1 MDNNTALL
9 EKIKHHNLLYRQGN
23 PTISDK
29 EYDQLVGQLREI
41 DPDNSWFQ
49 QIEPAPI
56 GSGRKVKLP
65 VPMKSL
71 DKVKSLS
78 DLLNWVSSTGE
89 KNPSLVITPK
99 FDGLSLLFDQETR
112 QAFSRGGADNEGQD
126 CTSHAHKVGGIMQ
139 NTLPNHIRYTYGE
152 LVFSRFAW
160 DTWFAGKISPYSQ
173 EKYKS
178 PRNTVAGFLN
188 RDSVADELCHTSFVR
203 YGVDAQSLHEF
214 DCYIDLYKLLTGT
227 YNQECLAQV
236 VNADQLTQEL
246 LHNLFQEWSNKYFID
261 GLVIYLNDLELWEQ
275 LGRKETSGNPNYAI
289 AYKHPD
295 FTDTFTTT
303 VKDVNW
309 AMSKTGAL
317 KPVVNIDMVDTG
329 DCSMENPTGYNAKYI
344 RENRIAPGAIV
355 EVTRSGGVIP
365 KILHT
370 VEPASK
376 KSIQQMW
383 NGLQVC
389 PHCGAKLEWNNTNVE
404 LRCPNTECY
413 GRRLAKIIFFY
424 TTLEAENMGEET
436 LTRIFSAGYRTLKD
450 ILDITYEELTD
461 IEGIGDGIA
470 NIILSTNKQIRSG
483 VEITKLMHSSDCF
496 EGIGQV
502 KAKKILESLSPED
515 EFKFVIGQA
524 RTDNLT
530 QEDLARLNKTWQSFF
545 RGIQSFYNFISENRL
560 VILPREQPSQ
570 PTSTK
575 YQDMKVCFTGVRD
588 KELEAAILDGGGEV
602 VNSVSKKTT
611 HLIVADVNSAS
622 TKATK
627 AKSLGIPILTIEQF
641 KDL

>member
-1 MDNNTALL
+1 MDKADTLL
-9 EKIKHHNLLYRQGN
+9 EKIKHHNYLYRQGN
-23 PTISDK
+23 PSITDK
-29 EYDQLVGQLREI
+29 EYDRLVEQLRDI
-41 DPDNSWFQ
+41 DPNNDWFA

-56 GSGRKVKLP
+56 GNGRKVKLP

-71 DKVKSLS
+71 DKVKNLS
-78 DLLNWVSSTGE
+78 DLLNWASSLGVD
-89 KNPSLVITPK
+89 NPTLVVTPK
-99 FDGLSLLFDQETR
+99 FDGLSLLFDQETH
-112 QAFSRGGADNEGQD
+112 QAFSRGGVENEGQD
-126 CTSHAHKVGGIMQ
+126 CTPHAQKVGGIMQ
-139 NTLPNHIRYTYGE
+139 NTLPSHIRYTYGE

-160 DTWFAGKISPYSQ
+160 DTWFAGQISPYSM

-188 RDSVADELCHTSFVR
+188 RDLAAEELKRTSFVR
-203 YGVDAQSLHEF
+203 YGVDEQSLHEF
-214 DCYIDLYKLLTGT
+214 DNYIELYKLLAGT
-227 YNQECLAQV
+227 YNQECLAKV
-236 VNADQLTQEL
+236 VSADELTQEM
-246 LHNLFQEWSNKYFID
+246 LHGLFQEWSNKYFID
-261 GLVIYLNDLELWEQ
+261 GLVIYVNDLELWKR
-275 LGRKETSGNPNYAI
+275 LGRKATSGNPRYAI

-303 VKDVNW
+303 VQEVNW
-309 AMSKTGAL
+309 AISKTGAL
-317 KPVVNIDMVDTG
+317 KPVVKIDMVDTG

-344 RENRIAPGAIV
+344 RENRIAPGAVV

-370 VEPASK
+370 SEPASNE
-376 KSIQQMW
+376 SIRKMW
-383 NGLQVC
+383 SDLQVC
-389 PHCGAKLEWNNTNVE
+389 PHCGTKLEWNSTNVE
-404 LRCPNTECY
+404 LRCPNPECS

-436 LTRIFSAGYRTLKD
+436 LTRIFNAGYRSLKD

-461 IEGIGDGIA
+461 IDGIGDGIA
-470 NIILSTNKQIRSG
+470 NIILGINARIRSG

-530 QEDLARLNKTWQSFF
+530 SEDLAALSKTWQSFF
-545 RGIQSFYNFISENRL
+545 RGIQAFYDFITENRL
-560 VILPREQPSQ
+560 VILPREQPAQ
-570 PTSTK
+570 PTGTK
-575 YQDMKVCFTGVRD
+575 YQGMKVCFTGVRD
-588 KELEAAILDGGGEV
+588 KNLEAAIVDGGGEIV
-602 VNSVSKKTT
+602 SGVSKKTT
-611 HLIVADVNSAS
+611 HLIVADMDTTSS
-622 TKATK
+622 KATK

-641 KDL
+641 KGL